1 MFHFYIPE
9 NDGFLMFL
17 GGIEMEYW
25 TEIGQIDF
33 WKSIPSFVGLGSAS
47 SHKMLVHLNLWDDKK
62 CQQTELQICDGNFS
76 MRRGNHLES

>member
-47 SHKMLVHLNLWDDKK
+47 SHKMLVHLNL
-62 CQQTELQICDGNFS
+62 
-76 MRRGNHLES
+76 